1 MREKSNLGAQP
12 DINIMKTIR
21 SPKTAAAL
29 AAALALAILPSCH
42 GAGKEAVKAQPP
54 APVLAARAVVRDVPI
69 RLTVVGVVEAY
80 SVVNV
85 KAQIG
90 GALRDVHFRE
100 GGEVK
105 KGAVLF
111 TIDPRSQEATL
122 KQAEANLARDKS
134 QLENSRATLRR
145 NAELLKDKYVSAERV
160 DQLRTEVEAMEGAVK
175 AAEAAM
181 ENARLLLEYCVI
193 RSPING
199 VAGAYSITPG
209 NVVKPN
215 DDKPMVTIRQVQP
228 IFASFAVVERH
239 FGQIRGAM
247 AAGQLWAVAAIE
259 GDAGPAPRG
268 KVVFVDNAVDQ
279 ATGTIRMKAEFDNS
293 TRRLWPGQFISV
305 TLNLGTRPGAVT
317 VPARAVQMGQKG
329 AYVYVVD
336 KDGKAQPRPVTVSGE
351 TEGVVV
357 VDKGVAA
364 GELVITE
371 GHIKVAP
378 GAAVAIKEAEGEKE
392 GTK

>member
-42 GAGKEAVKAQPP
+42 GAGKEAVKGPAP

-351 TEGVVV
+351 TEGMVV